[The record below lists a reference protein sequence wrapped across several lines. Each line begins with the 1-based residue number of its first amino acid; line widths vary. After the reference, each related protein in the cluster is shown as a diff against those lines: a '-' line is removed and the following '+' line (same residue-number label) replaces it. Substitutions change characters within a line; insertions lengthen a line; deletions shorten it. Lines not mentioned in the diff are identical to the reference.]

1 MIQIKLQGIVALG
14 DGGTFT
20 NLNQV
25 LAHGYLEKHNKLLN
39 LEEHKTYL
47 HITSVQ
53 VMYLSHS
60 HRVFLVNL
68 KVVS

>member
-1 MIQIKLQGIVALG
+1 MIQIKLQGVVALG

-39 LEEHKTYL
+39 LEETNLLAYYFCRGHV
-47 HITSVQ
+47 SQ
-53 VMYLSHS
+53 PQPQS
-60 HRVFLVNL
+60 FLG
-68 KVVS
+68 